1 MRYNVD
7 LSSCCKP
14 WRLFVTPSPGVI
26 LLFMSKNFYKKLS
39 KPIYALAPMAGV
51 ADSAFR
57 QICKQ
62 FGADIVYSEMISATA
77 IAYNS
82 KKTLELMEFNKKER
96 PYIIQLFGSK
106 PEHFAIAAK
115 FITKKV
121 KSDGIDINFGCAVKK
136 VTKQGA
142 GVALMANLKLA
153 LKVIE
158 ATINN
163 TNLPV
168 SIKIRSQVGKI
179 TALDFLKN
187 LQDLD
192 IKAVMIH
199 GRTSTQGNS
208 GEVNYKIIKQAR
220 KYFKGIILA
229 NGGVKDKKSA
239 DELLKLTGADGVGI
253 GQGALGKPWIFKQLR
268 INNYP
273 SRPRRAEADELTIK
287 DIYKVALEHSKLEQ
301 KLKGKQGIIEM
312 RKHLCWYMGGLK
324 NASELRKDLVK
335 IRSLEEIKKIL
346 K

>member
-1 MRYNVD
+1 
-7 LSSCCKP
+7 
-14 WRLFVTPSPGVI
+14 
-26 LLFMSKNFYKKLS
+26 MSKNFYKKLN

-57 QICKQ
+57 QICKK

-77 IAYNS
+77 IVYNS
-82 KKTLELMEFNKKER
+82 KKTLELMEFGKIER
-96 PYIIQLFGSK
+96 PYVIQLFGSK

-115 FITKKV
+115 FITKKI
-121 KSDGIDINFGCAVKK
+121 KPDGIDINFGCAVKK

-142 GVALMANLKLA
+142 GVALMANFKLA
-153 LKVIE
+153 RKVIE

-187 LQDLD
+187 LKDLD

-199 GRTSTQGNS
+199 GRTSAQGNS
-208 GEVNYKIIKQAR
+208 GLVNYKIIKQAR

-239 DELLKLTGADGVGI
+239 DELLKLTGADGIGI
-253 GQGALGKPWIFKQLR
+253 GQGALGKPWILKEAKSH
-268 INNYP
+268 P
-273 SRPRRAEADELTIK
+273 SRLRQAEAGK
-287 DIYKVALEHSKLEQ
+287 SKVKSKEEIFKIMLKHAKLAE
-301 KLKGKQGIIEM
+301 KLKGKTGIIEM
-312 RKHLCWYMGGLK
+312 RKHLCWYVNGME
-324 NASELRKDLVK
+324 NASELRKEL
-335 IRSLEEIKKIL
+335 IRVESLNDIKKIL